1 MIIMYM
7 VPHHAHFLDD
17 FDDSFRNLFNGLDFR
32 PQFKNLMSTDVIET
46 EDGLNLTMELPGV
59 DKECINIEL
68 NEGYL
73 TITASMNKSSE
84 ETKNNGKYI
93 RKERHSGNYKRSFYV
108 GENITSEDIKAKFKN
123 GILSVSFPK
132 NDEKEESK
140 KKIIDIE

>member
-1 MIIMYM
+1 MYM
-7 VPHHAHFLDD
+7 VPYHAHFLDD

-32 PQFKNLMSTDVIET
+32 PQFKNLMSTDVMET
-46 EDGLNLTMELPGV
+46 EDGLKLTMELPGV

-68 NEGYL
+68 EEGYL

-84 ETKNNGKYI
+84 ENKDNGKYI

-108 GENITSEDIKAKFKN
+108 GENITKEDIKAKFEN
-123 GILSVSFPK
+123 GILTVSFPK
-132 NDEKEESK
+132 NDQKEDSK